1 MTSLTLLSYN
11 VNGTSPTKIQAFL
24 HWHHLFRQHSVVAL
38 QETRSILADPLHRF
52 LSQSH
57 RPYVCCGPSSQG
69 TAGHGLAVYVQNDIH
84 VRYQVKLRKLSPY
97 VIWLQFSTAVGRL
110 ILGTVYVP
118 QNSTAMHE
126 VYDTLLSEI
135 GAFQASGAQVLCI
148 GDFNAHVGDLDDRG
162 LDPSGRPIGL
172 ACRRGPDSHAMNS
185 SGQCLINLCLT
196 TGTLLCTGRGA
207 GGGVAVPIVPSFTA
221 RGAQTRPDHCLVS
234 AGLLPRV
241 LNPVV
246 LSHVHG
252 SDHLPMSMGLAMS
265 SLESVGSPSAFGQTE
280 PMVRLVWDEAKR
292 MDFYSALETDPAV
305 IALLADAQTATL
317 SSETLDQSVQ
327 LLGQALFQ
335 AAKVVGMKIRAV
347 SSSCRRKKVHQP
359 WFDDECK
366 AAVRALRGVAVT
378 AEQTKQLRSL
388 YQRKKRQHAGQQY
401 SRFEQ
406 LCRSQPTYFRKALRR
421 GIAQSSP
428 VVPTADEFAQHFSSV
443 FSGPPVRPPLPSLA
457 PPTTEDLDDLF
468 GDDELQSAFKRLK
481 RRASPGKTGLPV
493 PALAAYPVRYLIQSI
508 LRAVHL
514 AGKEPAEMS
523 LALLN
528 PIYKRGD
535 HSQEVNYRPIVVS
548 SLLHKLYANCLGSG
562 VYVAHTQY
570 SHQHGDMFPRQAG
583 FLPDRST
590 LHNMFVVQH
599 LAHHALTT
607 NRLMY
612 VVFLDVSAAYD
623 TTDHGKLVETL
634 LQLEFPEHLVRGIAG
649 MYQGLRYQ
657 VVTNGVVAE
666 PFHVG
671 IGVKQGCPLSPML
684 YNLYVQPLSGALS
697 ALDKGP
703 CFPGLPGCHP
713 DYHYADDAALMAE
726 YLPDLQAL
734 LTHTNVVLAAR
745 NLKLSVPKC
754 IGLVLGLQAGAPV
767 GECSLSLGS
776 APLALASPTEGT
788 RYLGLIYDTAASAGT
803 MAAHRASCF
812 SSSFHAATAQMRA
825 APDFPCALPAFLKLL
840 HTVMEPAGL
849 YGCELWG
856 LLSIPGL
863 WSSGWT
869 LAKFYSL
876 TDPLEVKRCR
886 LVRQWLQLP
895 QSVPLLPLLHE
906 LGSEPLVHCYV
917 RRAVR
922 FYNCLVELDVASV
935 YRSALQ
941 QNIDDALSTRS
952 RAHNFVG
959 ALFQVLRIL
968 LPREGG
974 LTRTLRACLPLDI
987 DGIDEA
993 LHTRYTE
1000 HIQRLSQVVNG
1011 PGSRTGLYFR
1021 VVGTHV
1027 LGVVPSVYSCRLSHG
1042 VLVRFLRFRLGC
1054 HHLRIHTG
1062 RWLPPLLPH
1071 SQRTCLRCSST
1082 VVDDEAHCLF
1092 MCEHPTIVEARD
1104 LFLAA
1109 VVPPVAA
1116 LSSLRYAD
1124 FWALS
1129 ATGCVPLSALVK
1141 YVAVCVRVC
1150 WYCHQ
1155 SGGTDVV
1162 DLPDI
1167 LLPAGQY
1174 LDLFASESE
1183 TDVPSDSSDEEL
1195 VEV

>member
-1 MTSLTLLSYN
+1 M
-11 VNGTSPTKIQAFL
+11 P
-24 HWHHLFRQHSVVAL
+24 
-38 QETRSILADPLHRF
+38 P
-52 LSQSH
+52 
-57 RPYVCCGPSSQG
+57 
-69 TAGHGLAVYVQNDIH
+69 
-84 VRYQVKLRKLSPY
+84 
-97 VIWLQFSTAVGRL
+97 
-110 ILGTVYVP
+110 
-118 QNSTAMHE
+118 
-126 VYDTLLSEI
+126 
-135 GAFQASGAQVLCI
+135 
-148 GDFNAHVGDLDDRG
+148 
-162 LDPSGRPIGL
+162 
-172 ACRRGPDSHAMNS
+172 
-185 SGQCLINLCLT
+185 
-196 TGTLLCTGRGA
+196 
-207 GGGVAVPIVPSFTA
+207 FT
-221 RGAQTRPDHCLVS
+221 
-234 AGLLPRV
+234 
-241 LNPVV
+241 
-246 LSHVHG
+246 
-252 SDHLPMSMGLAMS
+252 
-265 SLESVGSPSAFGQTE
+265 
-280 PMVRLVWDEAKR
+280 
-292 MDFYSALETDPAV
+292 
-305 IALLADAQTATL
+305 
-317 SSETLDQSVQ
+317 
-327 LLGQALFQ
+327 
-335 AAKVVGMKIRAV
+335 
-347 SSSCRRKKVHQP
+347 
-359 WFDDECK
+359 
-366 AAVRALRGVAVT
+366 
-378 AEQTKQLRSL
+378 
-388 YQRKKRQHAGQQY
+388 
-401 SRFEQ
+401 
-406 LCRSQPTYFRKALRR
+406 
-421 GIAQSSP
+421 
-428 VVPTADEFAQHFSSV
+428 
-443 FSGPPVRPPLPSLA
+443 
-457 PPTTEDLDDLF
+457 
-468 GDDELQSAFKRLK
+468 
-481 RRASPGKTGLPV
+481 
-493 PALAAYPVRYLIQSI
+493 
-508 LRAVHL
+508 
-514 AGKEPAEMS
+514 
-523 LALLN
+523 
-528 PIYKRGD
+528 
-535 HSQEVNYRPIVVS
+535 
-548 SLLHKLYANCLGSG
+548 
-562 VYVAHTQY
+562 
-570 SHQHGDMFPRQAG
+570 
-583 FLPDRST
+583 
-590 LHNMFVVQH
+590 
-599 LAHHALTT
+599 
-607 NRLMY
+607 
-612 VVFLDVSAAYD
+612 
-623 TTDHGKLVETL
+623 
-634 LQLEFPEHLVRGIAG
+634 
-649 MYQGLRYQ
+649 
-657 VVTNGVVAE
+657 
-666 PFHVG
+666 
-671 IGVKQGCPLSPML
+671 
-684 YNLYVQPLSGALS
+684 
-697 ALDKGP
+697 
-703 CFPGLPGCHP
+703 
-713 DYHYADDAALMAE
+713 
-726 YLPDLQAL
+726 
-734 LTHTNVVLAAR
+734 
-745 NLKLSVPKC
+745 
-754 IGLVLGLQAGAPV
+754 PV

-776 APLALASPTEGT
+776 APLASASPTEGT

-876 TDPLEVKRCR
+876 KDPLEVKRCR

-922 FYNCLVELDVASV
+922 FYNCLVELDAASV

-987 DGIDEA
+987 DGIDAA
-993 LHTRYTE
+993 LHSRYTE

-1027 LGVVPSVYSCRLSHG
+1027 LGVVPSFYSCRLSHG

-1062 RWLPPLLPH
+1062 RWLPPFLPH

-1174 LDLFASESE
+1174 LDMFDSESE
-1183 TDVPSDSSDEEL
+1183 PDVPSDSSDEEL